1 VTACPPSGTVV
12 FLSLSRIKGV
22 HVVTVQEIFDLV
34 QADLQ
39 EVEAEFGRQVVS
51 PVETISSIGSYLQQS
66 GGKRLRPALLL
77 LCARL
82 CGSNGS
88 SASIKLGTVVEF
100 LHTATLVHDDIIDDS
115 NLRRGRASAHMKW
128 GNQTCVLAGDWMYM
142 QSYVLALSEKNFH
155 ILEILTEVTQKM
167 VEGELIQLHWLGH
180 IDIDELSYLDI
191 AARKTA
197 LLFAACGRLGAVLGE
212 RSTEEEARV
221 GEYGRNLGMAFQ
233 VVDDLLDFTSNE
245 KTLGKPVLS
254 DLKEGKVTLP
264 LIYALRRCQ
273 PDEALKVKR
282 VLKDSR
288 FGSIRPREIIS
299 LVEKYG
305 TLSEA
310 LQKAKAYA
318 ETARTEL
325 SCFPESPYKQAL
337 MDISHYVI
345 DRSR

>member
-1 VTACPPSGTVV
+1 MTVE
-12 FLSLSRIKGV
+12 
-22 HVVTVQEIFDLV
+22 EIFDLV
-34 QADLQ
+34 QDDLK

-115 NLRRGRASAHMKW
+115 NLRRGRASAHLKW

-167 VEGELIQLHWLGH
+167 VEGELIQLQWLGH
-180 IDIDELSYLDI
+180 SDIDESSYLDI

-197 LLFAACGRLGAVLGE
+197 LLFAACGRLGAVLGG
-212 RSTEEEARV
+212 RSTVEEERI

-233 VVDDLLDFTSNE
+233 LVDDLLDFTSNE

-264 LIYALRRCQ
+264 LIYALSRC
-273 PDEALKVKR
+273 EAGESLKVKQ
-282 VLKDSR
+282 VLKDSG
-288 FGSIRPREIIS
+288 FESIGAQEIIR
-299 LVEKYG
+299 LVEKYE
-305 TLSEA
+305 TLSKA
-310 LQKAKAYA
+310 LQKAKSYA
-318 ETARTEL
+318 EAARGEL
-325 SCFPESPYKQAL
+325 SCFPKSDYKQAL
-337 MDISHYVI
+337 LDITHFVI
-345 DRSR
+345 DRNR

>member
-1 VTACPPSGTVV
+1 M
-12 FLSLSRIKGV
+12 
-22 HVVTVQEIFDLV
+22 TVQEIFDLV
-34 QADLQ
+34 KADLK

-88 SASIKLGTVVEF
+88 LASIKLGTVVEF

-115 NLRRGRASAHMKW
+115 DLRRGRTAAHMKW

-142 QSYVLALSEKNFH
+142 QSYVLALSERNFH
-155 ILEILTEVTQKM
+155 ILEILTDVTQKM
-167 VEGELIQLHWLGH
+167 VEGELIQLQWLGRS
-180 IDIDELSYLDI
+180 DIDEASYLDI

-197 LLFAACGRLGAVLGE
+197 LLFAACGRLGAVLGG
-212 RSTEEEARV
+212 RLPAEEVRI

-233 VVDDLLDFTSNE
+233 LIDDLLDFTSNE
-245 KTLGKPVLS
+245 ETLGKPVLS

-273 PDEALKVKR
+273 PEEAASVKR
-282 VLKDSR
+282 VLEDSGFNSVER
-288 FGSIRPREIIS
+288 REIID
-299 LVEKYG
+299 LVEKYD
-305 TLSEA
+305 TLVEA
-310 LQKAKAYA
+310 QEKAKGYA
-318 ETARTEL
+318 RCAREEL
-325 SCFPESPYKQAL
+325 SIFPPSQYKQAL
-337 MDISHYVI
+337 LDITDFVV
-345 DRSR
+345 DRNR